1 MNVDHRMISAAATA
15 TTPSVAA
22 GIDSTAAPVIAP
34 VFRASFRRQPLVSL
48 PCGKS
53 ADAKKKS
60 RLANAGAPSAPSTV
74 EASSSGI
81 HLKSSGFESEAH

>member
-1 MNVDHRMISAAATA
+1 MNVDHRMIAAAAA

-22 GIDSTAAPVIAP
+22 GINSTAAPVIAP
-34 VFRASFRRQPLVSL
+34 MFCASFRHQPLVLLSG
-48 PCGKS
+48 GKS

-60 RLANAGAPSAPSTV
+60 RLANAGAPSASSTI

-81 HLKSSGFESEAH
+81 HLK

>member
-1 MNVDHRMISAAATA
+1 MNVDRRMIVAAPT

-22 GIDSTAAPVIAP
+22 GINSTAAPVIAP
-34 VFRASFRRQPLVSL
+34 MFRASFKPLVSL
-48 PCGKS
+48 PGGKS
-53 ADAKKKS
+53 VDARKKS
-60 RLANAGAPSAPSTV
+60 RLANAGAPSSPSIV